1 MIAPRRFGMVL
12 LLGLFLSA
20 PAAFCNQAG
29 QLPGSSVAPNI
40 VERIDITGN
49 YHFGDEEIKK
59 QMVLEEKRW
68 YHLFQKKRRITER
81 LLQFE
86 AASIDSFYHSQG
98 YLKATSTVEAEP
110 GSREDRVPLQVV
122 IYEGPQTSI
131 EEIKLIG
138 DIGEFSD
145 RVWKNF
151 KTIMPGSPLD
161 RTALRQVALGIKE
174 IYADHGYPYA
184 EVQVGVETSED
195 FRSATVAFSIDP
207 GKLVHFGR
215 LEIIGLDKTHNDVA
229 RREVTFK
236 EGEIY
241 RRRKIIDS
249 QQYLYSTGL
258 FSYVSLSPMEAS
270 PDPLRADMLLT
281 VGERK
286 SNYVNLKLGAGQ
298 DYERDLTF
306 ETSVAW
312 GNRNIWRRGH
322 RLSLSFSSGFQIIP
336 DWDNYRNR
344 FSVSYLWPWWIL
356 PRTPLSLDFT
366 YEPGKLPLHRDY
378 VYDDFSASFGL
389 SRELH
394 RVYFVG
400 LTYQYEHI
408 HVHDIPEDQQATFR
422 AEEEIKVRRKL
433 IVNLSKDSRSNI
445 FTPSGGSLTNFSIE
459 YIGGFLGGD
468 IDLLKYEF
476 SWARYNRWFLG
487 GVLVTRI
494 KGSLV
499 TEFGDTEVEEVPSE
513 DRLFLGGAYT
523 IRGYR
528 EATLGPVYAGANTDD
543 STLYGDPVGG
553 KVLAVGNIEFRKNL
567 FWRLGGQLFLDVGNL
582 WYEAE
587 HINLEDLR
595 LTGGVGIVFFT
606 PVGPLRFDYAR
617 RIITA
622 GDSSG
627 GRFHLSI
634 LYAF

>member
-1 MIAPRRFGMVL
+1 MVALRQFGVIL
-12 LLGLFLSA
+12 LVGLFFLVS
-20 PAAFCNQAG
+20 PALCNQVK
-29 QLPGSSVAPNI
+29 PTSEKTVIPNI
-40 VERIDITGN
+40 VERIDISGN
-49 YHFGDEEIKK
+49 YHLSDKEIKK
-59 QMVLEEKRW
+59 QMVSGERRW
-68 YHLFQKKRRITER
+68 YHFFRKKRRITER
-81 LLQFE
+81 FLQFE
-86 AASIDSFYHSQG
+86 KASIDSLYHSQG
-98 YLKATSTVEAEP
+98 FLKATSMVEAQP
-110 GSREDRVPLQVV
+110 GSREDRAVLQVV
-122 IYEGPQTSI
+122 IHEGSQTFI
-131 EEIKLIG
+131 EELKLIG
-138 DIGEFSD
+138 DIGDFSNE
-145 RVWKNF
+145 VWKSF

-161 RTALRQVALGIKE
+161 RTALRRVAQGIKNV
-174 IYADHGYPYA
+174 YADHGYPQA
-184 EVQVGVETSED
+184 GVNVGVEISED
-195 FRSATVAFSIDP
+195 YKSATVTFSINP
-207 GKLVHFGR
+207 GDLARFGR
-215 LEIIGLDKTHNDVA
+215 LEIMGLDKTRDHVA

-298 DYERDLTF
+298 DYERDLSF

-344 FSVSYLWPWWIL
+344 LSVSYLWPWWIL

-408 HVHDIPEDQQATFR
+408 HVHDIPEDQQVTFR
-422 AEEEIKVRRKL
+422 AEKEIKVRRKL

-445 FTPSGGSLTNFSIE
+445 FTPSGGSLTSFSAQ
-459 YIGGFLGGD
+459 YVGGFLGGD

-487 GVLVTRI
+487 GVLATRI

-499 TEFGDTEVEEVPSE
+499 TEFGHTEVEEVPSE

-523 IRGYR
+523 VRGYR
-528 EATLGPVYAGANTDD
+528 EATLGPVYTHANTDD

-587 HINLEDLR
+587 HINLKDLR

>member
-1 MIAPRRFGMVL
+1 V
-12 LLGLFLSA
+12 S
-20 PAAFCNQAG
+20 
-29 QLPGSSVAPNI
+29 
-40 VERIDITGN
+40 
-49 YHFGDEEIKK
+49 
-59 QMVLEEKRW
+59 
-68 YHLFQKKRRITER
+68 
-81 LLQFE
+81 
-86 AASIDSFYHSQG
+86 
-98 YLKATSTVEAEP
+98 
-110 GSREDRVPLQVV
+110 
-122 IYEGPQTSI
+122 
-131 EEIKLIG
+131 
-138 DIGEFSD
+138 
-145 RVWKNF
+145 
-151 KTIMPGSPLD
+151 
-161 RTALRQVALGIKE
+161 
-174 IYADHGYPYA
+174 
-184 EVQVGVETSED
+184 VGVEISEAYE
-195 FRSATVAFSIDP
+195 SATVTFSINP
-207 GKLVHFGR
+207 GELARFGR
-215 LEIIGLDKTHNDVA
+215 VEIVGLDKTHDHVA
-229 RREVTFK
+229 SREITFK

-258 FSYVSLSPMEAS
+258 FSYVSLSPMETS

-344 FSVSYLWPWWIL
+344 LSVSYLWPWWIL
-356 PRTPLSLDFT
+356 PRTPLSLDVT
-366 YEPGKLPLHRDY
+366 YEPGKLPINRDY

-389 SRELH
+389 SRELR
-394 RVYFVG
+394 RVYFVA

-422 AEEEIKVRRKL
+422 AEKEIKVRRKL
-433 IVNLSKDSRSNI
+433 ILNLSKDSRSNI

-459 YIGGFLGGD
+459 YVGGFLGGD
-468 IDLLKYEF
+468 IDLVKYDF
-476 SWARYNRWFLG
+476 SWARYQRWFLG
-487 GVLVTRI
+487 GVLATRI

-513 DRLFLGGAYT
+513 DRLFLGGAYSV
-523 IRGYR
+523 RGYR
-528 EATLGPVYAGANTDD
+528 EATLGPVYTGANTDD

-622 GDSSG
+622 GDSYG